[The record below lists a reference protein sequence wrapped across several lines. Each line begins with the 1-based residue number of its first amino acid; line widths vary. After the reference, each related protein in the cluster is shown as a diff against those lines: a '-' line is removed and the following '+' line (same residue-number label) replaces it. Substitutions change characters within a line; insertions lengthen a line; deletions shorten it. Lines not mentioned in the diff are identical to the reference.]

1 MKRTIFTAALSAL
14 ALLSCSHDIT
24 LESPDGALEVKV
36 YLSEPENSLRFDLS
50 KDGRAVLSDN
60 SLGLETESSAWLEG
74 LSIKSGKV
82 LRHSEEYPMIT
93 GKRLMCSNTAN
104 TRKITVTNATGEVMN
119 MEFRLFNDGLA
130 FRYLIPN
137 GSGAVTSDHTSY
149 TIPDGT
155 GRWIQTYHQ
164 DGYEDFYPYVTDGH
178 AQGRWRPGNK
188 WGYPALI
195 ESCEGTFALI
205 TEAGIQRDHC
215 GSYLDNKADS
225 CRYNVVL
232 ADSILKYDNGWE
244 SPWRVIIAGGLDTV
258 VESTLVSDVSEPCA
272 IEDTSWIKPGLSAWI
287 YWANN
292 HGSSD
297 YRIVCEY
304 IDLAAAMGWPYDLID
319 AEWDNMGNGGD
330 ITDALRYAASK
341 GVKPMI
347 WYNSSTNWINGA
359 PTPYYRLNKKE
370 DRQKEYAWLKEQGVY
385 GIKVDFFH
393 GDNAEDMNYYIDLME
408 DAARYGLLINFH
420 GATLPRGWQR
430 TYPNLMTT
438 EGVYGA
444 EWYNNLPVLTNAA
457 ACHNATLPFTRNVV
471 GSMDYTPG
479 TFSDSQHPHITSDC
493 HELALPILFE
503 SGLQHMPDRPSV
515 YLHLPEDVKALLSTL
530 PTAWDDTRLLTGYPG
545 KDVVLARR
553 KENKWYISGING
565 TDSAR
570 RVEFSFEKLEKYGF
584 HATSAK
590 VFTDTA
596 DGKGFI
602 VSEENIKDSYAMELI
617 PRGGFVMILE

>member
-1 MKRTIFTAALSAL
+1 MLQISTEAGIF
-14 ALLSCSHDIT
+14 LLQKKLWT
-24 LESPDGALEVKV
+24 
-36 YLSEPENSLRFDLS
+36 
-50 KDGRAVLSDN
+50 
-60 SLGLETESSAWLEG
+60 
-74 LSIKSGKV
+74 
-82 LRHSEEYPMIT
+82 
-93 GKRLMCSNTAN
+93 
-104 TRKITVTNATGEVMN
+104 
-119 MEFRLFNDGLA
+119 FRLFNDGLA

-272 IEDTSWIKPGLSAWI
+272 IEDTSWIKPGLAAWI

-370 DRQKEYAWLKEQGVY
+370 DRQKEYAWLKEQGKTAMRGPLNPSTNHTCGVLVDSFDSMPCIMMPY
-385 GIKVDFFH
+385 NPPYYDEIIKSAGLEKAKDLLAFDRTDKNDFSPRMQKIIQRILRNPEITMRSINMNDF
-393 GDNAEDMNYYIDLME
+393 DNEVKTVREIY
-408 DAARYGLLINFH
+408 
-420 GATLPRGWQR
+420 
-430 TYPNLMTT
+430 
-438 EGVYGA
+438 
-444 EWYNNLPVLTNAA
+444 NAA
-457 ACHNATLPFTRNVV
+457 WSQNYGFVPMTVRFTAISVV
-471 GSMDYTPG
+471 SGAVSFSG
-479 TFSDSQHPHITSDC
+479 TRT
-493 HELALPILFE
+493 
-503 SGLQHMPDRPSV
+503 
-515 YLHLPEDVKALLSTL
+515 
-530 PTAWDDTRLLTGYPG
+530 TRL
-545 KDVVLARR
+545 
-553 KENKWYISGING
+553 
-565 TDSAR
+565 
-570 RVEFSFEKLEKYGF
+570 
-584 HATSAK
+584 
-590 VFTDTA
+590 
-596 DGKGFI
+596 
-602 VSEENIKDSYAMELI
+602 
-617 PRGGFVMILE
+617 